1 MTTFTTEDRIKA
13 TSHHYAI
20 LTLSEKYVE
29 VARYITKHNIP
40 YEVHLNRTRFWIPE
54 ELLSEFI
61 NTYGGYCDFVP
72 SDQNLM
78 TGNPSSWD
86 NWKSSKDIV

>member
-20 LTLSEKYVE
+20 LTLSEKYAE
-29 VARYITKHNIP
+29 VARYIIKHNLP
-40 YEVHLNRTRFWIPE
+40 YEVHANRTRFWVPE
-54 ELLSEFI
+54 ELLSEFVS
-61 NTYGGYCDFVP
+61 TYGGYCDFVP

-86 NWKSSKDIV
+86 NWKSSKDII